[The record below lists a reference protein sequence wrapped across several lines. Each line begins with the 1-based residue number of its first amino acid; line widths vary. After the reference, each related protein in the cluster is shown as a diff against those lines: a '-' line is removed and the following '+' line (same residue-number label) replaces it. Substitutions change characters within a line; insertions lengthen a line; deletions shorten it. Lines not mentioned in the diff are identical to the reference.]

1 MNIDAIVK
9 QLLTE
14 MLPTRMFITEE
25 MDVQNDL
32 GLDSYGCVEL
42 LIKIEDALDIMFSP
56 SQLNIANL
64 KTVRDFINIA
74 KGAKS

>member
-14 MLPTRMFITEE
+14 MLPTHMLISEE

-32 GLDSYGCVEL
+32 GIDSYGCVEL
-42 LIKIEDALDIMFSP
+42 LIKIEDALNIMFSP
-56 SQLNIANL
+56 SQLNISNL
-64 KTVRDFINIA
+64 KTVGDFINIA
-74 KGAKS
+74 KEAKS

>member
-64 KTVRDFINIA
+64 KTVGDFINIA